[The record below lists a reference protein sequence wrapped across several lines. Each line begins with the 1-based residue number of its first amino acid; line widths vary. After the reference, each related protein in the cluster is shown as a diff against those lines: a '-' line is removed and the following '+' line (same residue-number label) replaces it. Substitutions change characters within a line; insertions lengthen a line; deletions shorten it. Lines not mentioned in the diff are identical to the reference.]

1 MEGATDE
8 GLLRDA
14 AGDRIVELADHR
26 PVRTDLEVQA
36 GTRVEATPARLD
48 VRRVDHPLGVV
59 LSLGGELDLATV
71 PVLQERL
78 DHAMRGKPT
87 VVIDLS
93 QLRFIDSSGL
103 DLLVRAERHLRDA
116 GVQLVLVRGPRA
128 VHRVFALTSL
138 DSHFEFCD
146 SPSAALRTALARRIG
161 PRRILKPAR
170 TDRPRPGSTATS
182 EGVTWS

>member
-1 MEGATDE
+1 MEGSTDK

-14 AGDRIVELADHR
+14 AGDRVVDLADHR
-26 PVRTDLEVQA
+26 PVMADLEVQA
-36 GTRVEATPARLD
+36 GTRAEATPAPLD

-59 LSLGGELDLATV
+59 LTLGGELDLATV
-71 PVLQERL
+71 PVLQEQL
-78 DHAMRGKPT
+78 DDAMRGKAA

-93 QLRFIDSSGL
+93 RLRFIDSSGL
-103 DLLVRAERHLRDA
+103 ELLVRAERHQRDS

-146 SPSAALRTALARRIG
+146 SPSAALRTALVRRIGARRI
-161 PRRILKPAR
+161 PRPAR
-170 TDRPRPGSTATS
+170 TDRPRPSSTAIS
-182 EGVTWS
+182 GE

>member
-14 AGDRIVELADHR
+14 AGDRIVDVADHR
-26 PVRTDLEVQA
+26 PVTTDLEVQA

-59 LSLGGELDLATV
+59 LTLGGELDLATV

-78 DHAMRGKPT
+78 DHARRGKAA

-93 QLRFIDSSGL
+93 RLRFIDSSGL
-103 DLLVRAERHLRDA
+103 DLLVRAERQLRDS
-116 GVQLVLVRGPRA
+116 GGQLVLVRGPRA
-128 VHRVFALTSL
+128 AHRLFALTNL
-138 DSHFEFCD
+138 DSHFEFRD
-146 SPSAALRTALARRIG
+146 SPSAALRTVLVRRIGARRI
-161 PRRILKPAR
+161 PKPAR
-170 TDRPRPGSTATS
+170 TDRPRPSPTATS
-182 EGVTWS
+182 GE